1 MSLLIFKNIEKEY
14 KNQKVLNG
22 INLRIEKGDR
32 IALMGQNGSGK
43 STLLKIAMGLEEAD
57 LGEVVVARNI
67 KVAYLSQDMV
77 ELKEEADSKALEYK
91 VVLDMEK
98 KLKDLEALLAQNNLT
113 KKEYDD
119 AFRKYSRALEEFE
132 ALDGYI
138 IDKKIKKILMGLGIK
153 EETLEI
159 PMDKLS
165 GGEKMRVAL
174 ARMLLKEPDLIILDE
189 PTNHL
194 DLNGIEW
201 LESYLKK
208 FDGGVIFVS
217 HDRYFLDNVAT
228 RVAEIHMG
236 TVVERNCNYTSFR
249 LQKDRIREYVQKEK
263 KTLTWKIKEMN
274 RVNNAL
280 ISKGKIKAAKSR
292 EKTFKKAYEE
302 LENKMNYMI
311 GSEHLKDS
319 NMNLK
324 FKEIRKV
331 SKDIVRIEGLKK
343 RFGGISIFNDANL
356 HIRGGERV
364 AIIGPNG
371 SGKTTLIKMLLGED
385 KDFIGKAELGYWVKY
400 SYLSQEIWFE
410 DDSITIREEILRCK
424 DMKDAEVREFLAK
437 FRFYG
442 EDIDKKLNVLSGGEK
457 VRVYL
462 AKIIIEEAD
471 CLIMDEPTNHL
482 DIASREEIEKALNE
496 FKGTVIAISHDR
508 YFLKNCITRIVEIT
522 REGKIA
528 SYNGNYDFYKAD
540 KEKKEFEEKV
550 KENLSV
556 KNISKKRDYVRV
568 KDKNIEELEHEIIKL
583 EEEAK
588 RLEAEFNEKTGR
600 DKYERYSTILEKIEI
615 LYEDL

>member
-43 STLLKIAMGLEEAD
+43 STLLKIAMGLEDAD
-57 LGEVVVARNI
+57 LGEVILARNI
-67 KVAYLSQDMV
+67 KVAYLSQDMK
-77 ELKEEADSKALEYK
+77 ELKEEENSNALEYK
-91 VVLDMEK
+91 VILDMEK
-98 KLKDLEALLAQNNLT
+98 RIKNLEAILAQNDLPE
-113 KKEYDD
+113 KEYNDV
-119 AFRKYSRALEEFE
+119 FRKYSRTLEEFQ

-217 HDRYFLDNVAT
+217 HDRYFLDNVST
-228 RVAEIHMG
+228 RVAEIHRG
-236 TVVERNCNYTSFR
+236 TIIERNCNYTSFR
-249 LQKDRIREYVQKEK
+249 EQKDRIREYVQKEK
-263 KTLTWKIKEMN
+263 KTLTWKLKEMN
-274 RVNNAL
+274 RVNDAL
-280 ISKGKIKAAKSR
+280 ISKGKIKAARSR
-292 EKTFKKAYEE
+292 EKTLKKSYED
-302 LENKMNYMI
+302 LQNKMNYMI
-311 GSEHLKDS
+311 DSEHLKNS

-324 FKEIRKV
+324 FKEVRKV
-331 SKDIVRIEGLKK
+331 SKDIVRVEGLRKS
-343 RFGGISIFNDANL
+343 FGSVSIFNDANL

-410 DDSITIREEILRCK
+410 DENITIREEILKCK

-442 EDIDKKLNVLSGGEK
+442 EDINKKLNILSGGEK

-482 DIASREEIEKALNE
+482 DIESREEIEKALNE
-496 FKGTVIAISHDR
+496 FKGTIIAISHDR
-508 YFLKNCITRIVEIT
+508 YFLKNCINRIVEIT
-522 REGKIA
+522 NKGKID
-528 SYNGNYDFYKAD
+528 SYKGNYDYYKEA
-540 KEKKEFEEKV
+540 KEKNEIKEQLNEK
-550 KENLSV
+550 LSV
-556 KNISKKRDYVRV
+556 KNINKKREAVKV
-568 KDKNIEELEHEIIKL
+568 KDKSVEELELKIIKL

-588 RLEAEFNEKTGR
+588 NLEAEFNERTDR
-600 DKYERYSTILEKIEI
+600 DKYERYSNILEQIDL
-615 LYEDL
+615 LYESL

>member
-14 KNQKVLNG
+14 KNQRVLNG

-32 IALMGQNGSGK
+32 VALMGENGSGK
-43 STLLKIAMGLEEAD
+43 STLLKIAMGLEVAD

-67 KVAYLSQDMV
+67 KVAYLSQDMR
-77 ELKEEADSKALEYK
+77 ELKEEKSTALEYK
-91 VVLDMEK
+91 VILDMEK
-98 KLKDLEALLAQNNLT
+98 KLKNLGALLSQNDLT
-113 KKEYDD
+113 EKEYND
-119 AFRKYSRALEEFE
+119 AFRKYSRTLEEFE

-153 EETLEI
+153 EETLGI

-228 RVAEIHMG
+228 RVAEIHRG
-236 TVVERNCNYTSFR
+236 TIVERNCNYTSFR
-249 LQKDRIREYVQKEK
+249 EQKDKLKEYVLKEK
-263 KTLTWKIKEMN
+263 KAITWKIKEIN

-280 ISKGKIKAAKSR
+280 ISKGKIKAARSR
-292 EKTFKKAYEE
+292 EKTLKKSYEE
-302 LENKMNYMI
+302 LKNKMNYI
-311 GSEHLKDS
+311 ISSEHLKDS

-324 FKEIRKV
+324 FKEVRKV
-331 SKDIVRIEGLKK
+331 SKDVVRVEGLKK
-343 RFGGISIFNDANL
+343 SFGNVSIFNDANL

-371 SGKTTLIKMLLGED
+371 SGKTTLIKILLGED

-410 DDSITIREEILRCK
+410 DEEITIKEEILKCK
-424 DMKDAEVREFLAK
+424 EMKDPEVREFLAK

-442 EDIDKKLNVLSGGEK
+442 EDINKKLNILSGGEK

-462 AKIIIEEAD
+462 AKIIIEQAD

-482 DIASREEIEKALNE
+482 DIESREEIEKALKE
-496 FKGTVIAISHDR
+496 FKGTIIAISHDR
-508 YFLKNCITRIVEIT
+508 YFLKNCINRMLEIT
-522 REGKIA
+522 SDGKIA
-528 SYNGNYDFYKAD
+528 SYNGNYDFYKEAKENNGAD
-540 KEKKEFEEKV
+540 KQVSEK
-550 KENLSV
+550 LSV
-556 KNISKKRDYVRV
+556 KNISKKRECVRV
-568 KDKNIEELEHEIIKL
+568 KDKNIEELELEIIKL

-588 RLEAEFNEKTGR
+588 TLEAEFNEKTGR
-600 DKYERYSTILEKIEI
+600 DKYEQYSEILEQIEK
-615 LYEDL
+615 LYASL